1 MSIYISKLRRHISLI
16 NTFFINSGE
25 ENKPKLAS
33 YQHADISKSMLAR
46 RFVFVLYVRILP
58 RFDENTF
65 ANFDEEASED
75 SWMNNNIVLGQIR

>member
-1 MSIYISKLRRHISLI
+1 
-16 NTFFINSGE
+16 
-25 ENKPKLAS
+25 
-33 YQHADISKSMLAR
+33 MLAR